1 MLLSVNS
8 IRTFYGT
15 FEALKKVS
23 LDVNTGEVVTILGAN
38 GAGKSTLLRTISGLI
53 RPMAG
58 SIYYKGERIER
69 ITPDAIVRL
78 GISQCPEGRMLFPEM
93 PVQKNLD
100 LGAYVRRRDHT
111 RVEEL
116 RRGVYEIFPILK
128 DRRRQAAGTLSG
140 GEQQMLAIGR
150 ALMSDPKLL
159 MLDEPSLGL
168 APLLVMSIMDTLVHI
183 KQGGTAILL
192 VEQNAVESLRIADRG
207 YVLETGT
214 VVLWGTR
221 EELMNDAK
229 VRQAYLGA

>member
-1 MLLSVNS
+1 MLLSVND

-15 FEALKKVS
+15 FEALKNVS
-23 LDVNTGEVVTILGAN
+23 LEVNTGEIVTILGAN

-53 RPMAG
+53 RPVAG
-58 SIYYKGERIER
+58 DIYYRGERINR
-69 ITPDAIVRL
+69 IASDAIVSR

-100 LGAYVRRRDHT
+100 LGAYVRRKDHA
-111 RVEEL
+111 RIEEL
-116 RRGVYEIFPILK
+116 KKGVYKIFPILK
-128 DRRRQAAGTLSG
+128 DRRKQAAGTLSG

-168 APLLVMSIMDTLVHI
+168 APLLVMNIMDALVDI
-183 KQGGTAILL
+183 KEGGTSVLL
-192 VEQNAVESLRIADRG
+192 VEQNAAESLRIANRG
-207 YVLETGT
+207 YVLETGI
-214 VVLWGTR
+214 VVLSGTR
-221 EELMNDAK
+221 KDLMNDVK

>member
-1 MLLSVNS
+1 VLLSVNS

-23 LDVNTGEVVTILGAN
+23 LEVNTGEVVTILGAN